1 MINIK
6 QSEYYVNDL
15 WISNAMSHLIATCNN
30 ITKCEYELDL
40 VPVGYHDDFLYT
52 APILRHMKKKLF
64 DEKYLLLTISVNVK
78 TDTLD
83 VLQLNQ
89 LVSQLIITPPI
100 TPGKTPFNPLSL
112 VHKSKVQVKTV
123 NFYKK
128 PGFDTVYES
137 LKTML
142 PFMTPADM
150 MTMKFKSFKLESVKC
165 LNYCKEYNPYLI
177 EASYDLKEKE
187 LLLDVCQEYIMV
199 PSGESIVKLSLMS
212 INIERNLDI
221 IVKIINLTK

>member
-6 QSEYYVNDL
+6 QSDYYVNNL
-15 WISNAMSHLIATCNN
+15 WISNAMDQLITTCNK
-30 ITKCEYELDL
+30 ITTCNYEVDL

-78 TDTLD
+78 TID
-83 VLQLNQ
+83 LNQ
-89 LVSQLIITPPI
+89 LNELINQLVI
-100 TPGKTPFNPLSL
+100 TPGKVEKPFNPISIIN
-112 VHKSKVQVKTV
+112 HNKVQIKKV

-128 PGFDTVYES
+128 PGFDTVYNS

-142 PFMTPADM
+142 PFLTPADM
-150 MTMKFKSFKLESVKC
+150 MTMKFKSFKLESVHC
-165 LNYCKEYNPYLI
+165 LNYRKEYNPYLI

-187 LLLDVCQEYIMV
+187 LLLDVCQEYIAV
-199 PSGESIVKLSLMS
+199 PSGESTIKLSIMS
-212 INIERNLDI
+212 IDIERNI
-221 IVKIINLTK
+221 NVIVKIIKLIQ